1 MKTLKL
7 LLVLS
12 MFSYTGLF
20 AQPSRKDKRK
30 AVKVALITERVGIT
44 ADEATVFWPIYNAME
59 AELRM
64 LRQNFR
70 KVRRK
75 GKKMDELSDEEIEE
89 ILIQSFDFKAQEIAL
104 RKKYHVKF
112 KKVLPIKKIAK
123 LYHVDR
129 RLNDHVRKRMRE

>member
-1 MKTLKL
+1 MKTFKI

-12 MFSYTGLF
+12 MFSYTGLL
-20 AQPSRKDKRK
+20 AQASRKDKRK

-44 ADEATVFWPIYNAME
+44 ADEATVFWPVYNAME
-59 AELRM
+59 AELRT

-70 KVRRK
+70 KVKRQS
-75 GKKMDELSDEEIEE
+75 KKMDELSDEEIEE

-112 KKVLPIKKIAK
+112 KNVLPIKKIAK

-129 RLNDHVRKRMRE
+129 RLNDQVRKRMRE